1 MIDAHVHLRDW
12 GQSEKETLL
21 HGMSVALFCGV
32 DELFDM
38 PNTSPPLTDRA
49 SIEKRIADAKRC
61 GLPVRYHLY
70 AGVTDN
76 PRQIEEVVRLTREY
90 PSEVIGLKMFAGH
103 STGNMGLTDDET
115 QKAVY
120 RTLSALGYE
129 GVVALHCEKESLLKP
144 ELEDP
149 SDYSTHSLARPV
161 EAEVS
166 SVADQIR
173 YSEEA
178 NFRGH
183 LHICHLSS
191 VSSLALVE
199 EAKKRGRRISCGA
212 TPHHLLLSSS
222 DAAEHFL
229 YAKMN
234 PPLRSES
241 EREALFGALLAGR
254 IDWVETDHAP
264 HTLGDKEGGSSGIP
278 GFSGLLLLVKH
289 LYEAGCSL
297 SLMQSLLGGRVQ
309 EVFALEKRPVFI
321 PPLAGLTQSSLFAAQ
336 AYPFDSFSSLR

>member
-21 HGMSVALFCGV
+21 HGMGIALYTGV

-49 SIEKRIADAKRC
+49 SVEKRIADAKRC

-76 PRQIEEVVRLTREY
+76 PRQIEEVVALTREY

-103 STGNMGLTDDET
+103 STGNMGLVRGDT
-115 QKAVY
+115 QKKVY
-120 RTLSALGYE
+120 SILARLGYE
-129 GVVALHCEKESLLKP
+129 GVLALHCEKESLLHP

-149 SDYSTHSLARPV
+149 SDYSTHSLSRPV
-161 EAEVS
+161 EAEVAS
-166 SVADQIR
+166 IADQIK

-178 NFRGH
+178 GFAGL

-191 VSSLALVE
+191 ISSLVLVE
-199 EAKKRGRRISCGA
+199 EAKRKGRRISCAA
-212 TPHHLLLSSS
+212 TPHHLLLNSEDASS
-222 DAAEHFL
+222 HCL

-234 PPLRSES
+234 PPLRSEADRVS
-241 EREALFGALLAGR
+241 LFDALLAGR

-264 HTLGDKEGGSSGIP
+264 HTLADKEGGASGIP
-278 GFSGLLLLVKH
+278 GFSGLLLLVKR
-289 LYEAGCSL
+289 LYEAGCPL
-297 SLMQSLLGGRVQ
+297 PLMQSLLGGRVQ
-309 EVFALEKRPVFI
+309 LVFSLEKRPVII
-321 PPLAGLTQSSLFAAQ
+321 PALIGLEQSSLLAAQ
-336 AYPFDSFSSLR
+336 AYPFDSFSNLR